1 MSSSPVA
8 PPPYVRGQPAS
19 PPPYY
24 GTLIVRGPA
33 WRSRFAQGDR
43 IPLFRPEIH
52 IGKLAS
58 NDIMVTDPYTSR
70 NHAVIRWAPQGYV
83 LEDLRSTNGTFV
95 NGQRISGP
103 MLLQPG
109 QTIRIGQTEMT
120 FYALQGDGRAI
131 PGYAPAAPPAGYAP
145 PFAAQAPAA
154 PMAPTAAQ
162 QPFQYVDRGLP
173 AGQGLG
179 GWIGLEWRKHYWKV
193 LIVGLILLF
202 ISEYLLNNV
211 LGEPALLFVIPIAS
225 ALMPITFFIYCW
237 DSDYLSDMPRWI
249 PWGAFISGALLGVT
263 LAFVLELI
271 FVNGDSL
278 GAALAIGLIEES
290 CKALAV
296 VWFLRN
302 RRLHSEID
310 GVILGAAAGAGFAT
324 LETALYALT
333 AYLGGFQ
340 DGGGVAA
347 VNQTLLLRGL
357 LAIFGHV
364 TWTAIVVGAIWRDRG
379 QRTFRPTFGVLLAFA
394 IAVLLHALWDGVPI
408 VGMLIAAVVGLWLL
422 RFFLREAVSRAKFG
436 PYAPPPRPLA
446 LALGAYVF
454 HPFRDPAPRPVAPPA
469 GSFTGAW
476 QISPVAVAPYAAPQ
490 AYPAAPQYPPQ
501 YAPQY
506 APQPYAPPAQ
516 PPAQAAAPGLQP
528 RVCVHGHTTTDPAAR
543 FCRVCGAPLGG

>member
-1 MSSSPVA
+1 MSSSSVA
-8 PPPYVRGQPAS
+8 PPPYVQGQAIS
-19 PPPYY
+19 PPPYF

-43 IPLFRPEIH
+43 VPLFRPEMH

-58 NDIMVTDPYTSR
+58 NDIMVTDPFTSR
-70 NHAVIRWAPQGYV
+70 IHAVIRWAPQGYV
-83 LEDLRSTNGTFV
+83 IEDLRSTNGTFI
-95 NGQRISGP
+95 NGVRITGP
-103 MLLQPG
+103 TLLQPG
-109 QTIRIGQTEMT
+109 QTIRIGHAEMT
-120 FYALQGDGRAI
+120 FYALQGDGRAV
-131 PGYAPAAPPAGYAP
+131 PGYAAPAAAPAGYAP
-145 PFAAQAPAA
+145 PAA
-154 PMAPTAAQ
+154 PLLPSPVAAQ

-179 GWIGLEWRKHYWKV
+179 GWMGLEWRKHYWKV
-193 LIVGLILLF
+193 LLIGLILL
-202 ISEYLLNNV
+202 IVSEYLLNV
-211 LGEPALLFVIPIAS
+211 VVGAPALLFVIPIAS
-225 ALMPITFFIYCW
+225 ALMPVTFFIYCW

-263 LAFVLELI
+263 LAFVLELV
-271 FVNGDSL
+271 FVNGNSL

-302 RRLHSEID
+302 RHLRSEID

-324 LETALYALT
+324 LETALYAVT
-333 AYLGGFQ
+333 AYVGGFQ

-379 QRTFRPTFGVLLAFA
+379 QRSFRLTFGVLLAFA
-394 IAVLLHALWDGVPI
+394 IAVTLHALWDGVPI

-422 RFFLREAVSRAKFG
+422 RFFLREAVSREKYGAF
-436 PYAPPPRPLA
+436 APPPPPLA
-446 LALGAYVF
+446 LALITYFF
-454 HPFRDPAPRPVAPPA
+454 HPFRDPSPRPVAPPA

-476 QISPVAVAPYAAPQ
+476 RVSAVAPQ
-490 AYPAAPQYPPQ
+490 GYPAAPQYAPPYPPPPYPPQ
-501 YAPQY
+501 YAP
-506 APQPYAPPAQ
+506 PPA
-516 PPAQAAAPGLQP
+516 AMQAAPLQSPP
-528 RVCVHGHTTTDPAAR
+528 RVCPNGHTTTDPAAR
-543 FCRVCGAPLGG
+543 FCRVCGAPLDGGG

>member
-1 MSSSPVA
+1 MSSSSVA
-8 PPPYVRGQPAS
+8 PPPYAQGQTAS
-19 PPPYY
+19 PPPYF

-43 IPLFRPEIH
+43 IPLFRPETH

-58 NDIMVTDPYTSR
+58 NDIMVTDPFTSR
-70 NHAVIRWAPQGYV
+70 IHAVIRWAPQGYV
-83 LEDLRSTNGTFV
+83 IEDLRSTNGTYL
-95 NGQRISGP
+95 NGQRIAGP
-103 MLLQPG
+103 TLLQPG
-109 QTIRIGQTEMT
+109 QTIRIGQAEMT
-120 FYALQGDGRAI
+120 FYALQGDGRAV
-131 PGYAPAAPPAGYAP
+131 PGYAPPAGSPAGYAP
-145 PFAAQAPAA
+145 LPPAPI
-154 PMAPTAAQ
+154 AAQ

-193 LIVGLILLF
+193 LLVGLVLLI
-202 ISEYLLNNV
+202 ISEYLLNV
-211 LGEPALLFVIPIAS
+211 TVGAPALIFVIPIAS
-225 ALMPITFFIYCW
+225 ALMPVTFFIFCW

-249 PWGAFISGALLGVT
+249 PWGAFISGALLGVA

-271 FVNGDSL
+271 FVNGNSL

-302 RRLHSEID
+302 RRLRSEID

-324 LETALYALT
+324 LETALYAVT
-333 AYLGGFQ
+333 AYVGGFQ
-340 DGGGVAA
+340 DGGGIASL
-347 VNQTLLLRGL
+347 NQTLLLRGL

-379 QRTFRPTFGVLLAFA
+379 QRSFRLTFGVLLAFA
-394 IAVLLHALWDGVPI
+394 IAVALHGLWDGVPI

-422 RFFLREAVSRAKFG
+422 RFFLREAVSREKFG
-436 PYAPPPRPLA
+436 AFAPPPPPLA
-446 LALGAYVF
+446 LALITYLF

-476 QISPVAVAPYAAPQ
+476 RVSAAAPQ
-490 AYPAAPQYPPQ
+490 PYSA
-501 YAPQY
+501 APQY
-506 APQPYAPPAQ
+506 APQPYAPHAPM
-516 PPAQAAAPGLQP
+516 QATPQSAPSQP
-528 RVCVHGHTTTDPAAR
+528 RVCPHGHTTTDPAAR
-543 FCRVCGAPLGG
+543 FCRVCGAPLSGG